1 MTTTP
6 ARTNETTNVPRVGT
20 LILIELLLHGWMST
34 DQIIR
39 RVAHL
44 VKEDRTRQVLGDLR
58 RAGLAANVRQ
68 TITGEKLPNLPH
80 VWRATPKAKAA
91 LEGTKELHNAR
102 VADPPTDLQMKLIT
116 LSHNLAVNELGM
128 HLEAAARAKEDQPM
142 WMNEVMFFI
151 ADTGPKQERKL
162 FTDLLFIADRPE
174 PDDMLATLR
183 VACELD
189 KGTEA
194 PSVLVSKQRQ
204 YEQFRTFTPKG
215 ANHPMWHNYLPP
227 IPNAPQHGFP
237 QVLYVFDC
245 KNADRRADQFVN
257 GISSPKLA
265 PDLAD
270 SDLWTQVT
278 TMERLQTYGAYDTRT
293 FFDVYR
299 HVNTDLWGDA
309 LNGPCIWPPRAAE
322 RGGLPVLDEG
332 PPQLVVTS

>member
-194 PSVLVSKQRQ
+194 PSVLVSLTLAARPARSWA
-204 YEQFRTFTPKG
+204 EARAPSISRRR
-215 ANHPMWHNYLPP
+215 W
-227 IPNAPQHGFP
+227 NA
-237 QVLYVFDC
+237 
-245 KNADRRADQFVN
+245 A
-257 GISSPKLA
+257 
-265 PDLAD
+265 
-270 SDLWTQVT
+270 T
-278 TMERLQTYGAYDTRT
+278 
-293 FFDVYR
+293 
-299 HVNTDLWGDA
+299 
-309 LNGPCIWPPRAAE
+309 
-322 RGGLPVLDEG
+322 
-332 PPQLVVTS
+332 